1 MSAIKQ
7 ERLTL
12 EAEIKADIA
21 TMSDIAEV
29 SLRTLCQYQSLLVTM
44 RRENHPCP
52 LWARQRLLFVCREAR
67 EAYKEASRTIASNRN
82 ELAKLQHARE
92 VRA

>member
-1 MSAIKQ
+1 MSALKP

-29 SLRTLCQYQSLLVTM
+29 SLRTLCQYQSLLETM

-52 LWARQRLLFVCREAR
+52 RWARQRLLFVCREAR
-67 EAYKEASRTIASNRN
+67 TAYQEASETIAIERQ
-82 ELAKLQHARE
+82 ELVDLRLDRE
-92 VRA
+92 GRA